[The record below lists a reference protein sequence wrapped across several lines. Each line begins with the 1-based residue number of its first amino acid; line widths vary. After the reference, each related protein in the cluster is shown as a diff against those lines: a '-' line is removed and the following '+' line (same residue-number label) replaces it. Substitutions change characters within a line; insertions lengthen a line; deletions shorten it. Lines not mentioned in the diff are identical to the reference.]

1 MPFLPIDRE
10 EMEAQGIK
18 RPDFVLVTGDAY
30 IDHPSFGAAIIGRIL
45 NRHGY
50 SVCVL
55 SQPDWTDPDMFLKF
69 GKPRLAWLV
78 TAGNIDSMV
87 NHYTVAKRRRK
98 KDAYTPGGKTGKRPD
113 RASIAYSHAIRSVD
127 GGASIVLGGIEASLR
142 RLSHYDYWDDEVRR
156 SILID
161 SGADILV
168 YGMGEKAIIG
178 IADALASGLS
188 INDVIFIEGTVYK
201 TKKAR
206 YVPDHALRLPPH
218 RTQKNDKSAY
228 GEAFSVIEQ
237 NTDHLNAS
245 PLVEKDGTF
254 YIVQTIPAPV
264 LSGEELDRVYDLP
277 FMRKTHPKIE
287 SQGHVPAIDEV
298 KFSLTANRGCFGGC
312 SFCAL
317 AMHQGRRVVSRSKQS
332 LVNEAKTL
340 TRDESFKGYI
350 HDVGGPTANFHGPSC
365 GKQKAYGVCKNK
377 DCIGYR
383 ACANLDVGHQ
393 RYLDILRDLRNLKN
407 VKKVFIRSGIRFD
420 YLMMDENR
428 SFFKELVK
436 HHVSGQLKVAP
447 EHVND
452 HVLKMM
458 NKPPHSVFEDFKE
471 AFFAYTKEIGKE
483 QYLIPYL
490 ISSHPGSGLDEAIEL
505 AEYLNETGFRPEQV
519 QDFYPTPMTRSTV
532 MFHTGEDPLT
542 KTPVYVA
549 KTNGEKK
556 QQRALLQFDRPK
568 NHALVR
574 KTLIK
579 AGRSD
584 LIGHGKHCLVPPR

>member
-55 SQPDWTDPDMFLKF
+55 SQPDWTDPDIFLEF
-69 GKPRLAWLV
+69 DKPRLAWLV

-98 KDAYTPGGKTGKRPD
+98 EDAYTPGGKMGKRPD
-113 RASIAYSHAIRSVD
+113 RASIAYSHTIRFVD
-127 GGASIVLGGIEASLR
+127 DDASIILGGIEASLR
-142 RLSHYDYWDDEVRR
+142 RLSHYDYWDDVVRR

-161 SGADILV
+161 SGADMLV

-201 TKKAR
+201 TKKPA
-206 YVPDHALRLPPH
+206 YVPENALRLPTH
-218 RTQKNDKSAY
+218 QTQKSDKTAY
-228 GEAFSVIEQ
+228 GEAFSIIEQ
-237 NTDHLNAS
+237 NTDHLNTS

-254 YIVQTIPAPV
+254 YIVQNIPAPV
-264 LSGEELDRVYDLP
+264 LSREELDRVYDLP

-317 AMHQGRRVVSRSKQS
+317 SMHQGRRVVSRSKQS
-332 LVNEAKTL
+332 IVNEAKAL
-340 TRDESFKGYI
+340 TQDESFKGYI
-350 HDVGGPTANFHGPSC
+350 HDVGGPTANFYGPSC
-365 GKQKAYGVCKNK
+365 DKQRMDGVCKNK
-377 DCIGYR
+377 ACIGYR
-383 ACANLDVGHQ
+383 VCANLDVDHHG
-393 RYLDILRDLRNLKN
+393 YVDILRDLRNIKE
-407 VKKVFIRSGIRFD
+407 VKKVFIRSGVRFD

-428 SFFKELVK
+428 TFFKELIK

-447 EHVND
+447 EHVSD

-458 NKPPHSVFEDFKE
+458 NKPPHNVFEDFRE

-490 ISSHPGSGLDEAIEL
+490 ISSHPGSSLDEAIEL
-505 AEYLNETGFRPEQV
+505 AEYLNETGFYPEQV

-542 KTPVYVA
+542 KKPVYVA
-549 KTNGEKK
+549 KTNEEKK

-568 NHALVR
+568 NHELVR

>member
-1 MPFLPIDRE
+1 MPFLPIDCE
-10 EMEAQGIK
+10 EMKTQGIK

-30 IDHPSFGAAIIGRIL
+30 VDHPSFGAAIIGRIL

-55 SQPDWTDPDMFLKF
+55 SQPDWTDPDTFLTF

-78 TAGNIDSMV
+78 TGGNIDSMV

-98 KDAYTPGGKTGKRPD
+98 KDAYTPGGKMGKRPD
-113 RASIAYSHAIRSVD
+113 RANIVYSHVIRSVD
-127 GGASIVLGGIEASLR
+127 DDASIILGGIEASLR
-142 RLSHYDYWDDEVRR
+142 RLSHYDYWDNVVRR

-161 SGADILV
+161 SGADMLV
-168 YGMGEKAIIG
+168 YGMGEKAVIG

-188 INDVIFIEGTVYK
+188 INDVIFIDGTVYK
-201 TKKAR
+201 TKRAG
-206 YVPDHALRLPPH
+206 YVPENALRLPFH
-218 RTQKNDKSAY
+218 QTQKSDKSAY
-228 GEAFSVIEQ
+228 GKAFSIIEQ

-245 PLVEKDGTF
+245 PLVEQDGTF
-254 YIVQTIPAPV
+254 YIVQTIPASV
-264 LSGEELDRVYDLP
+264 LSREELDRVYDLP

-317 AMHQGRRVVSRSKQS
+317 SMHQGRRVVSRSKQS
-332 LVNEAKTL
+332 LMNEAKAL
-340 TRDESFKGYI
+340 TQDESFKGYI
-350 HDVGGPTANFHGPSC
+350 HDVGGPTANFYGPSC
-365 GKQKAYGVCKNK
+365 DKQRSDGVCKNK
-377 DCIGYR
+377 ACIGYR
-383 ACANLDVGHQ
+383 VCGNLDVDHHG
-393 RYLDILRDLRNLKN
+393 YLKILRDLRNLKD

-428 SFFKELVK
+428 AFFEELIE

-447 EHVND
+447 EHVSD

-458 NKPPHSVFEDFKE
+458 NKPPHSVFERFRE

-505 AEYLNETGFRPEQV
+505 AVYLNETGFRPEQV

-532 MFHTGEDPLT
+532 MFHTGIDPLT
-542 KTPVYVA
+542 KESVYVA
-549 KTNGEKK
+549 KTNEEKK
-556 QQRALLQFDRPK
+556 RQRALLQFDRPK

-584 LIGHGKHCLVPPR
+584 LIGHGKHCLVPPQ